1 MRIVVLAHSDSWHFQ
16 ELKRAASGRHA
27 IQRADFSSARV
38 NSPVAIGDRSV
49 FECETVSINE
59 ADCLLTRTIPA
70 GSLEQIVFRMDWL
83 FQIES
88 QLGIPVINSAKCVEA
103 SVDKYLSLEKIRHAG
118 IRVPETRVCQT
129 LTDAMQQ
136 FEEFGC
142 DTVVKP
148 IFGSQGRGIVRLR
161 NRQAAELLFQQRLAE
176 GQVVYQQ
183 QFIEHGESD
192 LRLLVIGQKVIAMS
206 RYRQGHWV
214 TNASQGATCTAH
226 TPTQVEMEIALD
238 TAGAVGALVAGVDI
252 VFESESRQ
260 PYVVEVNSCP
270 AWKSMATVSA
280 VNIASE
286 IIQLVELQ
294 VAANREKRHSGF
306 LEKPPRIKS

>member
-1 MRIVVLAHSDSWHFQ
+1 MRIAVLASPDSWHFQ
-16 ELKRAASGRHA
+16 ELKRACSGRHE
-27 IQRADFSSARV
+27 IQCANFASARV
-38 NSPVAIGDRSV
+38 GSPAAAGDRSV
-49 FECETVSINE
+49 FECGEVSINDV
-59 ADCLLTRTIPA
+59 DCVVTRAIPA

-83 FQIES
+83 FQIQS

-103 SVDKYLSLEKIRHAG
+103 SVDKYLSLEKIRGAG
-118 IRVPETRVCQT
+118 IQVPETRVGQT
-129 LTDAMQQ
+129 FLDAMQQ

-148 IFGSQGRGIVRLR
+148 IFGSQGRGIVRVR
-161 NRQAAELLFQQRLAE
+161 DRKAAELLFQQRLAG

-192 LRLLVIGQKVIAMS
+192 LRLLVIGQKVIGMS

-214 TNASQGATCTAH
+214 TNASQGAVCAAH
-226 TPTQVEMEIALD
+226 IPTPIETEIALD
-238 TAGAVGALVAGVDI
+238 AARAVGALVAGVDI
-252 VFESESRQ
+252 VFESETRQ

-270 AWKSMATVSA
+270 AWKSLAQVSKID
-280 VNIASE
+280 IASE

-294 VAANREKRHSGF
+294 VGAVKGRLRSGS
-306 LEKPPRIKS
+306 LDNPSW